1 MKKIYKTGFIMCLSL
16 FSLTNFAQNSYVKK
30 ANKQIQKMAYAE
42 AITTYEKA
50 IAKGKQADDILFNL
64 AKAYYENGMY
74 LQANHWYK
82 KLFENVSQASDIKD
96 IEAYY
101 RYIQTIRTTGDYFL
115 ANSKMELF
123 AEKAPGDSRVKKY
136 LSNPNYLEQVNTNR
150 DGYRVKQLNSVN
162 TPGSEYGSA
171 LYKGEIVYASSAKK
185 GKQKGI
191 HSWTNDPY
199 TKLYSAS
206 VRIDGYIGKA
216 KPFARK
222 LEGNYNEANAIFS
235 ADSRTMY
242 FSSNNRADKNVRYS
256 DKALLVNLYRAYSF
270 GPGKWGDVE
279 KLSINVE
286 HANTASPAL
295 SPDQDWIYFSSD
307 RPGGY
312 GQSDLYR
319 AKVFRD
325 GSIGTPENL
334 GDKINTEARESF
346 PFVSSDN
353 VLYFAS
359 DGHPGLGGLDL
370 YGVQIYQDGSFGEVV
385 NLGNSINSPYD
396 DFAMYLDPEAK
407 FGFITSNRPNGSGKD
422 DLYYVRMK
430 LGTELNISQDITG
443 KIIDQK
449 TKQPILDAF
458 VFLYDSKHRMIE
470 QIEVDKRGE
479 YVFKDVKINRDYYV
493 SVKATGYVSEEKS
506 VEDVTLT
513 DVKVV
518 NFQLLKDTALD
529 IDHYN
534 NSGEAQSYKEIQKG
548 EDLGKR
554 LALAP
559 IYFDHDSAIIRT
571 DAQFELAKVVMM
583 MKNNPTMK
591 IQVRSHTDSKG
602 SDAYNMGLSE
612 RRAQTTVDWLIYQGI
627 NPSRLSA
634 KGYGETNIINHCQ
647 NNVPCLEKEHQQ
659 NRRSEFIIMEL

>member
-123 AEKAPGDSRVKKY
+123 AEKAPRDSRVKKY

-518 NFQLLKDTALD
+518 NFQLLKDIALD

-559 IYFDHDSAIIRT
+559 IYFDHDSAIIRI

>member
-1 MKKIYKTGFIMCLSL
+1 MCLSL

-518 NFQLLKDTALD
+518 NFQLLKDIALD

-559 IYFDHDSAIIRT
+559 IYFDHDSAIIRI

>member
-270 GPGKWGDVE
+270 GSGKWGDVE

-518 NFQLLKDTALD
+518 NFQLLKDTTLD

-559 IYFDHDSAIIRT
+559 IYFDHDSAVIRT

>member
-518 NFQLLKDTALD
+518 NFQLLKDPTLD

-534 NSGEAQSYKEIQKG
+534 NSGEAQFYKEIQKG

-559 IYFDHDSAIIRT
+559 IYFDHDSAIIRI

>member
-64 AKAYYENGMY
+64 ANAYYENGMY

-286 HANTASPAL
+286 HANTAFPAL

>member
-1 MKKIYKTGFIMCLSL
+1 MCLSL

-518 NFQLLKDTALD
+518 NFQLLKDTTLD

>member
-518 NFQLLKDTALD
+518 NFQLLKDTTLD
-529 IDHYN
+529 IDHHN

-559 IYFDHDSAIIRT
+559 IYFDHDSAVIKI

-602 SDAYNMGLSE
+602 SDAYNMELSE

>member
-242 FSSNNRADKNVRYS
+242 FSSNNRTDKNVRYS

-396 DFAMYLDPEAK
+396 DFAMYLDPDAK

-518 NFQLLKDTALD
+518 NFQLLKDTTLD
-529 IDHYN
+529 IDYHN

>member
-1 MKKIYKTGFIMCLSL
+1 MCLSL

-518 NFQLLKDTALD
+518 NFQLLKDTTLD

-559 IYFDHDSAIIRT
+559 IYFDHDSAIIRI

>member
-1 MKKIYKTGFIMCLSL
+1 MCLSL

-518 NFQLLKDTALD
+518 NFQLLKDPTLD

>member
-518 NFQLLKDTALD
+518 NFQLLKDPTLD

>member
-534 NSGEAQSYKEIQKG
+534 NSGETQSYKEIQKG

-634 KGYGETNIINHCQ
+634 KDYGETNIINHCQ

>member
-1 MKKIYKTGFIMCLSL
+1 MCLSL

-518 NFQLLKDTALD
+518 NFQLLKDTTLD

-647 NNVPCLEKEHQQ
+647 NNVPCLEKEHQK

>member
-270 GPGKWGDVE
+270 GSGKWGDVE

-518 NFQLLKDTALD
+518 NFQLLKDTTLD

-554 LALAP
+554 LALAS

>member
-1 MKKIYKTGFIMCLSL
+1 MCLSL